1 MLPSKTP
8 PRRWS
13 EITHPLES
21 IFLKIQSQQREG
33 GTKLYYCV
41 VRLTYPFKEGD
52 ALSDLVPFMQYK
64 KRENTHGG
72 VLLLLKLPA
81 KSLQL

>member
-1 MLPSKTP
+1 MRYILLLMLPSKTP
-8 PRRWS
+8 PRRRS

-41 VRLTYPFKEGD
+41 
-52 ALSDLVPFMQYK
+52 
-64 KRENTHGG
+64 
-72 VLLLLKLPA
+72 
-81 KSLQL
+81 

>member
-41 VRLTYPFKEGD
+41 VRSTYPFKEG
-52 ALSDLVPFMQYK
+52 AVFVM
-64 KRENTHGG
+64 R
-72 VLLLLKLPA
+72 
-81 KSLQL
+81 

>member
-1 MLPSKTP
+1 MMLRLMKNILKSQKMRFILLLMLPSKTP
-8 PRRWS
+8 PRRRS

-41 VRLTYPFKEGD
+41 VRLTYLFKEG
-52 ALSDLVPFMQYK
+52 AVFVM
-64 KRENTHGG
+64 R
-72 VLLLLKLPA
+72 
-81 KSLQL
+81 